1 LQRIFPAGT
10 NVLREPKVLLTPPIR
25 KLFRPLEEI
34 RGGLREDVFAMAIS
48 HAGYELNYLKSTR
61 GQKTPDFLLQRKGEN
76 LVFEIGGKGKGR
88 SQFKGVQADRKIVM
102 GEDAN
107 FSPDRIPLHLVGFLA

>member
-1 LQRIFPAGT
+1 
-10 NVLREPKVLLTPPIR
+10 
-25 KLFRPLEEI
+25 
-34 RGGLREDVFAMAIS
+34 MAIS